1 MDFHFKIQISYLRV
15 LGQVIKQS
23 LRHQELTATYT
34 METLLPQLI
43 HYYQLECTL
52 YLYLMIFHLRPYPL
66 LFFSELTVQ
75 VNTLKYLY
83 RITRIKFAIL
93 VHNCKYT
100 IQNTWTQ
107 LQVHDYRQT
116 IPPSPHATLTAI
128 VLWVATLAVSFI
140 SARRFT
146 AYRWKRSFMHVMT
159 LRVLFYYPVYSLLN
173 VFGKVL
179 DRADLNYVRLQTVH
193 NQGLQCCIAITILI
207 LII

>member
-1 MDFHFKIQISYLRV
+1 MYIVPVLNDFSSSAIPPS
-15 LGQVIKQS
+15 
-23 LRHQELTATYT
+23 
-34 METLLPQLI
+34 
-43 HYYQLECTL
+43 
-52 YLYLMIFHLRPYPL
+52 
-66 LFFSELTVQ
+66 FFQWAQ
-75 VNTLKYLY
+75 VNTLKYLK

-207 LII
+207 LIIWPSSSGEPKIISSLLAELSFNFDQYLIRYNRWIEIVDKE